1 MEEQLD
7 ERLGKICRNC
17 GASLRGDYCHH
28 CGQREGRGE
37 LFFLQALG
45 EVTGDVFTW
54 DSRFWRTLIPLML
67 LPGFLTAEFIA
78 GRRARYLPP
87 FRLYLIISF
96 VLFLVVSF
104 TTADLVDRDDPGIR
118 ITSDL
123 EGLDPNE
130 AARVSKALDKLDDL
144 DIKVDLR
151 LPTTEEFAEPG
162 DREVA
167 PFDSG
172 GPDEDSGEADINIGL
187 ADENSPPWL
196 QELDQRIETNARRLM
211 DEPALFLDLF
221 LDYLP
226 QLMFLMLPLFALL
239 LKLVYIFSPFHYLQ
253 HLVFGLH
260 YHSFVYL
267 LYLVDLVIE
276 RLAPGFEP
284 WLFLLLAAYMP
295 LGLWRAYGSG
305 VGGAIGKS
313 LFIYLTY
320 GILLLFGFI
329 GAAILTVALL

>member
-1 MEEQLD
+1 MEE
-7 ERLGKICRNC
+7 EPENRLGTNCRNC
-17 GASLRGDYCHH
+17 GALLRGDYCHH

-37 LFFLQALG
+37 LYFFQALG
-45 EVTGDVFTW
+45 EITGDVFTW
-54 DSRFWRTLIPLML
+54 DSRFWRTLAPLMF

-78 GRRARYLPP
+78 GRRMRYLPP

-104 TTADLVDRDDPGIR
+104 TAADLVDRDDPGIR
-118 ITSDL
+118 ITSDM

-130 AARVSKALDKLDDL
+130 ADRVNKALDKLDDL

-151 LPTTEEFAEPG
+151 PPAAEEFAETG
-162 DREVA
+162 DKEVA
-167 PFDSG
+167 PFDFD

-187 ADENSPPWL
+187 ADEDSPPWL
-196 QELDQRIETNARRLM
+196 QELDQRIESNARRLV

-239 LKLVYIFSPFHYLQ
+239 LKLVYLLSPFHYLQ

-284 WLFLLLAAYMP
+284 WLFLLLAVYMP
-295 LGLWRAYGSG
+295 LALWRAYGSG

-320 GILLLFGFI
+320 GILLLFGFA
-329 GAAILTVALL
+329 GVAILTVALL